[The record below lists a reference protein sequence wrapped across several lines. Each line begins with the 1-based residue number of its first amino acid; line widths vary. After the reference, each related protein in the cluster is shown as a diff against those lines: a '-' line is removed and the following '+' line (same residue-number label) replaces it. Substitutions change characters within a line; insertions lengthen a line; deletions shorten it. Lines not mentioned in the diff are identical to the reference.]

1 MLLNNAPTA
10 TGVVTTG
17 GLFMIKLHK
26 MCFLLILAIC
36 LGFYCR
42 ISVASEEDLF
52 EKERL
57 KMVDEIVEVL
67 IKNEICKEPKKGCKG
82 MDFFAIPMSGGFYI
96 ATYGITDMQTLN
108 ELASKVLALY
118 ASNGTIRINMY
129 SYSITKEE
137 SESNFFL
144 IDIPFLKLELKRN

>member
-17 GLFMIKLHK
+17 GLFTIKLHK
-26 MCFLLILAIC
+26 MFFLLILAIC
-36 LGFYCR
+36 LALYCR
-42 ISVASEEDLF
+42 ISVASEEEPF

-57 KMVDEIVEVL
+57 KMVDEIAEILV
-67 IKNEICKEPKKGCKG
+67 KNEICKEPKKGCKG
-82 MDFFAIPMSGGFYI
+82 VDFFAIPMSGGFYI
-96 ATYGITDMQTLN
+96 ATYGITDMVTLN
-108 ELASKVLALY
+108 EVASKVIALY

-137 SESNFFL
+137 SESNFLF